1 MIIVQIHRDG
11 AMDEIEVEE
20 VTDSSLQALS
30 KSQGEGHIRPLYEW
44 TYGSSLVSCFGWY
57 DGEAG
62 FENKHELPP
71 SGHSKFLEE
80 DSSTILLFGDIFLCL
95 SEQNKDKDKEDFDI
109 SMCGEFYHKILGGF
123 DECDS
128 LDSEEE
134 DGQKQLPMTEDGDV
148 IDEVDYVDDVDDVVD
163 VDDADYVDDAD
174 DVEDT
179 GETIESEEEEE
190 EEAVETEDE
199 DDNSEEEY
207 DLNYEETVLEE
218 DDYLYE
224 NEVDV

>member
-1 MIIVQIHRDG
+1 
-11 AMDEIEVEE
+11 MDEIEVEE
-20 VTDSSLQALS
+20 VTDGSLQALS
-30 KSQGEGHIRPLYEW
+30 KSQGEGHIRLLYEW
-44 TYGSSLVSCFGWY
+44 IYGSSVVSCFGWY

-95 SEQNKDKDKEDFDI
+95 SEQNKDKDKTDFDI

-128 LDSEEE
+128 LGSEEEEDDHSSDLEFIDDVDDTIDSEEE
-134 DGQKQLPMTEDGDV
+134 DE
-148 IDEVDYVDDVDDVVD
+148 E
-163 VDDADYVDDAD
+163 
-174 DVEDT
+174 E
-179 GETIESEEEEE
+179 EEEEE

-199 DDNSEEEY
+199 DISDEEE

-218 DDYLYE
+218 DNCLYDAVL
-224 NEVDV
+224 NTWLK

>member
-20 VTDSSLQALS
+20 VTDISLQSLS
-30 KSQGEGHIRPLYEW
+30 KSQGEGHIRALYDW
-44 TYGSSLVSCFGWY
+44 TYGSSVVSCFGWY

-95 SEQNKDKDKEDFDI
+95 SEQNKGTGENKDKTDHKKDFDI

-134 DGQKQLPMTEDGDV
+134 DEHSSDLEFIDDDDDDDEED
-148 IDEVDYVDDVDDVVD
+148 
-163 VDDADYVDDAD
+163 
-174 DVEDT
+174 
-179 GETIESEEEEE
+179 EEEEGEDE
-190 EEAVETEDE
+190 EEAVET
-199 DDNSEEEY
+199 DDDISEADEEEEDLDY
-207 DLNYEETVLEE
+207 DETVLEE
-218 DDYLYE
+218 DDCLYE
-224 NEVDV
+224 NVVEV